1 MTFTPKKYQLI
12 TTVFQAAILCLFN
25 ENQEQTNEEIRSKT
39 GLTQE
44 LFKAAMM
51 KFCNPQ
57 VKLLLKQNAKKPVFE
72 DGEKININPKFAS
85 NSIRCNLIPQKVV
98 KKKTSE
104 ATPEESAQAK
114 QIARERQFVVQAHT
128 VKVMKAQ
135 KTYRFQNL
143 VTDVIR
149 NITMFRADPKMVKE
163 QIEVLIR
170 DEYMKRDDN
179 DKTVLIYLP

>member
-1 MTFTPKKYQLI
+1 
-12 TTVFQAAILCLFN
+12 
-25 ENQEQTNEEIRSKT
+25 
-39 GLTQE
+39 
-44 LFKAAMM
+44 
-51 KFCNPQ
+51 
-57 VKLLLKQNAKKPVFE
+57 
-72 DGEKININPKFAS
+72 
-85 NSIRCNLIPQKVV
+85 
-98 KKKTSE
+98 
-104 ATPEESAQAK
+104 
-114 QIARERQFVVQAHT
+114 
-128 VKVMKAQ
+128 MKAQ